1 MGDAAKLARTMRVVS
16 AVLSAVESGEDVAA
30 PSTCERFKGLLAR
43 LQSHAEARKA
53 YGMLSGVEQG
63 VIGKAVIG
71 VTAPATITP

>member
-1 MGDAAKLARTMRVVS
+1 MRVVS

-43 LQSHAEARKA
+43 LQGHTEARKA
-53 YGMLSGVEQG
+53 YGMLTSGEQG
-63 VIGKAVIG
+63 MIGKAVMG